1 MSRIKSLP
9 NILSASRGVAALAM
23 LLFPAF
29 SSGFWILYCWCGV
42 SDMIDGP
49 LARKLNAADELGS
62 RIDSVADLV
71 FLICAAIL
79 VLPELN
85 LPVWVWTWIA
95 AIGIAKLAGIAI
107 VSSRQRKLGIQHS
120 RTNKLTGILLFL
132 LPFAIVW
139 FGALIPA
146 IIISTVATASL
157 FEDFQIFRIK

>member
-29 SSGFWILYCWCGV
+29 SPGFWILYCWCGV

-62 RIDSVADLV
+62 RIDSIADLV

-79 VLPELN
+79 VLPEVN

-95 AIGIAKLAGIAI
+95 VIGIAKLAGIAI

-120 RTNKLTGILLFL
+120 MTNKLTGILLFL

-146 IIISTVATASL
+146 IVISAMATASL

>member
-120 RTNKLTGILLFL
+120 ITNKLTGILLFL

-146 IIISTVATASL
+146 IVISAMATASL

>member
-1 MSRIKSLP
+1 MKSLP

-29 SSGFWILYCWCGV
+29 SPGFWILYCWCGF

-62 RIDSVADLV
+62 RVDSIADLI
-71 FLICAAIL
+71 FLICSAIL
-79 VLPELN
+79 VLPAVN
-85 LPVWVWTWIA
+85 LPVWVWAWIA
-95 AIGIAKLAGIAI
+95 VIGIVKLAGIALL
-107 VSSRQRKLGIQHS
+107 SSRQRKLVIQHS
-120 RTNKLTGILLFL
+120 MTNKLTGILLFL

-139 FGALIPA
+139 PGALIPT

-157 FEDFQIFRIK
+157 FEDFQIFRMK